1 MALKQWCGKKCSE
14 CRGCKLDEMIPCS
27 PDCENLTEDG
37 KIKVKAC
44 LESGCEEVK
53 YVLSAEDLNDKEL
66 LEKFG
71 EIADYPYS
79 ALPDGV
85 LTRTLNVTVLCQACY
100 NSSIEVPADFSR
112 EQALDYAREHLE
124 DIPLGVLEYVTD
136 SDQLDEENCDFADQ
150 EGSVIQMSIRDL
162 AYELYKGSWKI
173 HHGIFRQ
180 QEVDALKD
188 YYRYCQEVEQPYS
201 FEDWLEEFGY
211 GGELF
216 ACKEEFLTNEYL
228 EESYVK
234 ELFKDDALFYQY
246 QKDVVVVQNLQFC
259 IYINY
264 NLSLRLV

>member
-136 SDQLDEENCDFADQ
+136 SDQLDEENCDFAD
-150 EGSVIQMSIRDL
+150 
-162 AYELYKGSWKI
+162 
-173 HHGIFRQ
+173 
-180 QEVDALKD
+180 
-188 YYRYCQEVEQPYS
+188 
-201 FEDWLEEFGY
+201 
-211 GGELF
+211 
-216 ACKEEFLTNEYL
+216 
-228 EESYVK
+228 
-234 ELFKDDALFYQY
+234 
-246 QKDVVVVQNLQFC
+246 
-259 IYINY
+259 
-264 NLSLRLV
+264 